1 LKETGIVIVTGRLA
15 EKEALKQA
23 EIIRRRGYNVAVKTF
38 NVDVALFINE
48 KMLSRWINKECK
60 SLRNHVIILPG
71 ASKVNP
77 SFLANILKCDVRIVK
92 GPIHVN
98 DISTYMEKV
107 PLSQWR
113 SDAPVDVFLEESKK
127 RDLMEVYWRLVR
139 DAEGIESQH
148 SNVKIPLEPP
158 PFVPVAE
165 VYVDGL
171 FSRYLDVKLNQL
183 IETNY
188 PIVVVGSLS
197 NNVEK
202 IESTLKKLESLGFKG
217 ILGVDSPPTK
227 KSINVIENTS
237 AELFLSVDYRSLKR
251 HEDDIK
257 KLERTFIPVIIPSNI
272 SGSKRSRLASL
283 SKSVSIARKMG
294 LSFVLDPIVYP
305 PNSTGA
311 KLIDSLNMAVRLN
324 EKFRS
329 PVMLGLSNYIE
340 LVDADSPGLVFSL
353 TQLSTEAK
361 VSLGLFSEESYK
373 TQGVFQEALVAS
385 IMNTYSLSKKVP
397 PKNLGL
403 DLLILK
409 DKKRLD
415 PVVGGAIQIVDRGK
429 REEPVGSWDPTGHFN
444 IIVDRERRLVL
455 VKKSTWN
462 KWIGG
467 RSWRPIVDYI
477 LSESGVAELG
487 HAFYLGREIYKAVL
501 ALHLEKD
508 YVQDKRTF
516 KKTYLEGLEKMK
528 KEFGDL

>member
-1 LKETGIVIVTGRLA
+1 MKETGIVIVTGRLA

-23 EIIRRRGYNVAVKTF
+23 EIIRRHGYKVTVKAF
-38 NVDVALFINE
+38 NVDVALFING

-71 ASKVNP
+71 ASKIDIDALING
-77 SFLANILKCDVRIVK
+77 LKCDVRIVK

-98 DISTYMEKV
+98 DISTYIEKV
-107 PLSQWR
+107 PLNEWR
-113 SDAPVDVFLEESKK
+113 PDSPVDVFLEDVK
-127 RDLMEVYWRLVR
+127 RKDLMETYWRLIE
-139 DAEGIESQH
+139 DSGGIESQH

-171 FSRYLDVKLNQL
+171 FSRYLDAKLNKL
-183 IETNY
+183 LEMNY
-188 PIVVVGSLS
+188 PIVVVGSLN

-202 IESTLKKLESLGFKG
+202 IESTLKKIESLGFKG

-227 KSINVIENTS
+227 RSLRVIENTS
-237 AELFLSVDYRSLKR
+237 AELFLSFDYRNLKR
-251 HEDDIK
+251 SENDIRRLK
-257 KLERTFIPVIIPSNI
+257 GTFIPVIIPSNI

-283 SKSVSIARKMG
+283 SKSVNIARKME

-305 PNSTGA
+305 PNSTGG
-311 KLIDSLNMAVRLN
+311 KLIDSLNMAIRLN

-385 IMNTYSLSKKVP
+385 MMNTYSLSKKVP

-415 PVVGGAIQIVDRGK
+415 PVVDGPVQIVGMGK

-444 IIVDRERRLVL
+444 IIIDRERRLVL

-462 KWIGG
+462 KWVGG

-508 YVQDKRTF
+508 YVQDKRIF
-516 KKTYLEGLEKMK
+516 KKTYLDGLEK
-528 KEFGDL
+528 

>member
-1 LKETGIVIVTGRLA
+1 
-15 EKEALKQA
+15 
-23 EIIRRRGYNVAVKTF
+23 
-38 NVDVALFINE
+38 
-48 KMLSRWINKECK
+48 
-60 SLRNHVIILPG
+60 
-71 ASKVNP
+71 
-77 SFLANILKCDVRIVK
+77 
-92 GPIHVN
+92 
-98 DISTYMEKV
+98 
-107 PLSQWR
+107 
-113 SDAPVDVFLEESKK
+113 
-127 RDLMEVYWRLVR
+127 
-139 DAEGIESQH
+139 
-148 SNVKIPLEPP
+148 
-158 PFVPVAE
+158 
-165 VYVDGL
+165 
-171 FSRYLDVKLNQL
+171 
-183 IETNY
+183 
-188 PIVVVGSLS
+188 
-197 NNVEK
+197 
-202 IESTLKKLESLGFKG
+202 
-217 ILGVDSPPTK
+217 
-227 KSINVIENTS
+227 
-237 AELFLSVDYRSLKR
+237 
-251 HEDDIK
+251 
-257 KLERTFIPVIIPSNI
+257 
-272 SGSKRSRLASL
+272 
-283 SKSVSIARKMG
+283 
-294 LSFVLDPIVYP
+294 
-305 PNSTGA
+305 
-311 KLIDSLNMAVRLN
+311 DSLNMAVRLN

-385 IMNTYSLSKKVP
+385 MMNTYSLSKKVP

-508 YVQDKRTF
+508 YVQDKRIF
-516 KKTYLEGLEKMK
+516 KKTYLEGLEK
-528 KEFGDL
+528 